1 MNAIPKD
8 RSYTTSH
15 EWVRIEAGRA
25 SVGITEHAQHEL
37 GDLVF
42 ADPAPV
48 GKVLRAGDSVATL
61 ESVKAAS
68 DAYTPLAGTVL
79 TSNRALYDDPSL
91 LNSDPYGQPL
101 VVLALPADADP
112 SAAAGLL
119 DAAAYAAL
127 IGAKE

>member
-1 MNAIPKD
+1 MTAIPKD
-8 RSYTTSH
+8 RSYTPSH
-15 EWVRIEAGRA
+15 EWIRIEGAVA
-25 SVGITEHAQHEL
+25 SIGITDHAQHEL

-42 ADPAPV
+42 VDPAPV
-48 GKVLRAGDSVATL
+48 GKVLRVGDSIATL

-101 VVLALPADADP
+101 VVLTIAEGTSPAE
-112 SAAAGLL
+112 GLL

-127 IGAKE
+127 IGSKE

>member
-68 DAYTPLAGTVL
+68 DAYAPLAGTVL

-112 SAAAGLL
+112 TAAGLL

>member
-101 VVLALPADADP
+101 VVLALAADADP
-112 SAAAGLL
+112 AAAAGLL

>member
-1 MNAIPKD
+1 MTAIPKD
-8 RSYTTSH
+8 RSYTPSH
-15 EWVRIEAGRA
+15 EWIRIEGTGA
-25 SVGITEHAQHEL
+25 SIGITDHAQHEL

-42 ADPAPV
+42 VDPAPV
-48 GKVLRAGDSVATL
+48 GKVLRVGDSIATL

-101 VVLALPADADP
+101 VVLTIAEGTSPAE
-112 SAAAGLL
+112 GLL

-127 IGAKE
+127 IGSKE